1 MKKTIKL
8 LFILLTMLFL
18 VGCAKKHEVKF
29 SSNGEEKVVSVK
41 DGEKVEKV
49 EPESYADHVF
59 NGWYLDEELFDFNSP
74 ITKDIK
80 LVAKWDLVQYEIT
93 FLNDDDSLLKQEKV
107 NINEKIVAP
116 TDPTKESD
124 DNYDYTFAGWDK
136 EFDKA
141 TSDLV
146 ISATYTK
153 STRKYNITF
162 YGEDKEEI
170 ATNKVEKGSYAK
182 PLNITKDEDAMYS
195 YKLKAWCLKSG
206 EEFDFAKPV
215 DKDVKLYPKFE
226 RIPVYFNTTGKTV
239 SIMGDSVST
248 FYKANDKNNSYYSGD
263 NEFYYP
269 RYCSAIDSSS
279 KTWWMQTIN
288 GLGAKL
294 GVNNSLSGSSVFGST
309 STAGQ
314 SNARVNTLGEKGD
327 PDIIITY
334 LGINDNVN
342 GNTTAQFEQ
351 AYRTMLDK
359 IIAKY
364 DKAYIFVCT
373 MSYSAYYTKE
383 SHYNYSEE
391 TRLAYNEI
399 LAKLAEE
406 YQIGLIDFAKA
417 VTKDN
422 YNKSLNDNLHYNVLG
437 MQEMAKQAIFDITK
451 YFNQGKELYEIN
463 LVVDSDD
470 ITLSE
475 EVFSYYQDEV
485 ITLPTAKKTGYEFK
499 GWYEDSEFE
508 GAKIT
513 TTANLSKDL
522 TLYPK
527 FTPILQAGEF
537 YIEYKLDGGRL
548 VVVDYEALEN
558 EFCAD
563 YKVFADAFFEKDLEI
578 SKITDLGFT
587 VDNDN
592 NWGFV
597 KNAEGTS
604 IAWDKLYYAQ
614 RGSETKYCLIEF
626 FKENNVKWGWLLNY
640 LHDVAV
646 SNSASM
652 TLESTWPEPVLLEL
666 CGFFRQCQV
675 SWDTNHE
682 TAAYGDSDVEL
693 NADIYDYYP
702 SVNPVQSGTYTLP
715 TPTKDGYTFDG
726 WYTSKTFEGEKV
738 VSVTSSIKV
747 YAKWVE
753 NN

>member
-1 MKKTIKL
+1 MKKAFKL
-8 LFILLTMLFL
+8 LLMLLALLTL
-18 VGCAKKHEVKF
+18 VGCAKKHDVTF
-29 SSNGEEKVVSVK
+29 SSNGNEEKVSVK
-41 DGEKVEKV
+41 DGEKVAEISPG
-49 EPESYADHVF
+49 EYQDHEF
-59 NGWYLDEELFDFNSP
+59 SGWYLGEELFDFNTP
-74 ITKDIK
+74 ITEDIK
-80 LVAKWDLVQYEIT
+80 LVAKWDLIKYEIT
-93 FLNDDDSLLKQEKV
+93 FKNDDGKVIKQELV

-116 TDPTKESD
+116 SEPTKASD
-124 DNYDYTFAGWDK
+124 DNFDYTFAGWEK

-141 TSDLV
+141 VSDLV
-146 ISATYTK
+146 INATYTK
-153 STRKYNITF
+153 STRKYSITF
-162 YGEDKEEI
+162 YDEDKVEI
-170 ATNKVEKGSYAK
+170 TTNMVEKGSYAK
-182 PLNITKDEDAMYS
+182 ALNITKDADSMYS
-195 YKLKAWCLKSG
+195 YKLKSWCLING
-206 EEFDFAKPV
+206 EEFDFSASV

-226 RIPVYFNTTGKTV
+226 RVPVYFNTTGKKV

-248 FYKANDKNNSYYSGD
+248 FYKANDKNNSYYTGD

-269 RYCSAIDSSS
+269 RYCAAIDSSS
-279 KTWWMQTIN
+279 KTWWMQTID
-288 GLGAKL
+288 GIGAKL
-294 GVNNSLSGSSVFGST
+294 GVNNSLSGSSVCGSS

-314 SNARVNTLGEKGD
+314 SNARVNTLGEKGE

-342 GNTTAQFEQ
+342 GNTLAQFEQ
-351 AYRTMLDK
+351 AYKTMLNK

-364 DKAYIFVCT
+364 EHAYIFVCT

-399 LAKLAEE
+399 LKKIASE
-406 YQIGLIDFAKA
+406 YQIGLIDFAQA

-422 YNKSLNDNLHYNVLG
+422 YNKSLNDNLHYNVYG
-437 MQEMAKQAIFDITK
+437 MQQMAKQAIFDITK

-463 LVVDSDD
+463 LVLDSDD

-485 ITLPTAKKTGYEFK
+485 ITLPRATKEGYDFK

-508 GAKIT
+508 GEKIT
-513 TTANLSKDL
+513 STSNLSRDL

-527 FTPILQAGEF
+527 FTPTLRYGEF
-537 YIEYKLDGGRL
+537 YIEYKLNGGRL
-548 VVVDYEALEN
+548 VVVDYEGLED
-558 EFCAD
+558 EFCSD
-563 YKVFADAFFEKDLEI
+563 YKAFADSFFNQELEI

-587 VDNDN
+587 VDDED

-614 RGSETKYCLIEF
+614 KGSEAKYCLIEF
-626 FKENNVKWGWLLNY
+626 FKENSTKWGWLLSY

-652 TLESTWPEPVLLEL
+652 TEESTWPEPLLIEL
-666 CGFFRQCQV
+666 CAFFRQTHI
-675 SWDTNHE
+675 SWDSNHE
-682 TAAYGDSDVEL
+682 SAAYNDSDAEL
-693 NADIYDYYP
+693 NADIYEYYP

-738 VSVTSSIKV
+738 ETVSASIKV
-747 YAKWVE
+747 YAKWIE